1 MRQAL
6 YCVNCA
12 NVSSQELYEIRSI
25 IIIVSLMQELKHR
38 EAEWFANGHT
48 ASTMQKQDRNP
59 GD

>member
-1 MRQAL
+1 MIMHQIILKLTMRQAL

-38 EAEWFANGHT
+38 EAE
-48 ASTMQKQDRNP
+48 
-59 GD
+59 